1 MYHTPMTYQ
10 TYLAAE
16 DKGRCLLQG
25 VQAYK
30 ASPFFRLGLQAT
42 AYFRGENP
50 AVAQKTVLRASKI
63 ETTDASGRR
72 RSRTRMRDVVGNRV
86 ASGFFARFVT
96 QQAQYL
102 LGNGV
107 TIGGEG
113 VKAKLGMDFDLTL
126 ARMGEKALLHG
137 VCWGYWNADH
147 VEIVEAVRDPYS
159 GFFPLID
166 ETGGETRMGVQFWQL
181 DARAPLCLRVFE
193 PQGVSLWRE
202 EKGVLLPLEPFR
214 PYRLIRRE
222 SVLGTEMIAEAVKA
236 LPLVPFWANEE
247 RRSELTPAIRSK
259 IDCYDRILSDFADN
273 LDRANDVYWVLNNFG
288 GTVDDIAEVLET
300 IQKLKAVTSLSDGT
314 GTTATAEPHT
324 ISVPYEA
331 RQAALKLLEKSL
343 YQDYMALN
351 MDEIT
356 GGGLTNVAIRAACAN
371 LDLKANRFEWQAYAF
386 VRGLLAL
393 LDADTESVRFTRQT
407 IADESEIIRNIQVM
421 RGDIDRVTALRLN
434 PYLQPE
440 EVEAMVSGREKRG
453 A

>member
-1 MYHTPMTYQ
+1 MYHTPITYQ
-10 TYLAAE
+10 TYLSSP
-16 DKGRCLLQG
+16 DKGKCLLQAIR
-25 VQAYK
+25 AYRV
-30 ASPFFRLGLQAT
+30 SPFFRDGLQAS

-50 AVAQKTVLRASKI
+50 AIAQKTVLRASKV

-72 RSRTRMRDVVGNRV
+72 RVRTRMKDVVGSRV
-86 ASGFFARFVT
+86 YSGFFGRFVT

-107 TIGGEG
+107 TLGDPGL
-113 VKAKLGMDFDLTL
+113 KARLGADFDLTL
-126 ARMGEKALLHG
+126 ARMGEKALQHG
-137 VCWGYWNADH
+137 VCWGYWNTDH
-147 VEIVEAVRDPYS
+147 LEIVEAVRDPCS

-166 ETGGETRMGVQFWQL
+166 EVSGEARMGVQFWQL
-181 DARAPLCLRVFE
+181 EARSPLCVRLFE
-193 PQGVSLWRE
+193 PQGVSMWRE
-202 EKGVLLPLEPFR
+202 EKGQLVPAGDFR

-222 SVLGTEMIAEAVKA
+222 SVLGTELVAEAVRA

-288 GTVDDIAEVLET
+288 GTLDDIAEVLET
-300 IQKLKAVTSLSDGT
+300 IQRLKAVTSISDGA
-314 GTTATAEPHT
+314 GGASTAEPHT

-331 RQAALKLLEKSL
+331 RQAALKLLEKAL

-351 MDEIT
+351 MEELT
-356 GGGLTNVAIRAACAN
+356 GGSLTNVAIRAACAS

-386 VRGLLAL
+386 VRGILAL
-393 LDADTESVRFTRQT
+393 LDADTEAVRFTRQT

-421 RGDIDRVTALRLN
+421 RPDIDRATALRLN

-440 EVEAMVSGREKRG
+440 EVDGLTGEERTA
-453 A
+453 